1 MNHRF
6 GNMQI
11 HKLKLHGRVDVLSTS
26 HTLANLLQQ
35 YLWSGL
41 GFPFFLILFAVVSL
55 KCSLPNVTLVI

>member
-1 MNHRF
+1 MEMHKVQLHR
-6 GNMQI
+6 
-11 HKLKLHGRVDVLSTS
+11 RADVLSTS
-26 HTLANLLQQ
+26 HTPANQLQQ